1 MKKFIGFFLALSL
14 ILSCNNKKNIPDV
27 SDIKADFEWIRFD
40 KEFFAIDSDN
50 VIPGLNQLQQKHPML
65 TGIFLQS
72 ILGLD
77 SASVVPGVRQFLSL
91 SNRLYDTINTVFKN
105 TSDIEK
111 EFKKSFQF
119 VKYYF
124 PNYNIPNVAT
134 VAGPVDAL
142 AQSESGPTPDF
153 LRPGLLGIS
162 LQFYLGK
169 NFSIYKDPFFI
180 ENVAPT
186 YRSRR
191 FSKEYIVSDAM
202 KLISEDLFPYQ
213 ASSKSL
219 IEQMV
224 EKGKQWYILDKFLPT
239 TPDSI
244 KTGYTQQQLDW
255 CTENEGL
262 IWSYIVKNEDLNSLN
277 PVVIQTYIGEA
288 PFTQGFSQELSP
300 GNLGQWLGWQ
310 IVKKFVSKNKEM
322 TPDEVMLT
330 DTRKIINEA
339 KYKPK

>member
-1 MKKFIGFFLALSL
+1 MKKITFSSLLVLLFF
-14 ILSCNNKKNIPDV
+14 SCNNHKEIPDV
-27 SDIKADFEWIRFD
+27 SKIKADFEWIRFD
-40 KEFFAIDSDN
+40 RELFSIDSN
-50 VIPGLNQLQQKHPML
+50 NIPQGLAMLEQQHPLL
-65 TGIFLQS
+65 TGIFLQN

-77 SASVVPGVRQFLSL
+77 STSVLPGVKRFLGL
-91 SNRLYDTINTVFKN
+91 SGRLYDTINNVFSN
-105 TSDIEK
+105 TTKIEQD
-111 EFKKSFQF
+111 FKTAFQF
-119 VKYYF
+119 IRYYF
-124 PNYNIPNVAT
+124 PSYKIPSIAT

-142 AQSESGPTPDF
+142 AISESGPTPDF
-153 LRPGLLGIS
+153 LRPELLGIS

-180 ENVAPT
+180 ESVAPA

-191 FSKEYIVSDAM
+191 FSREYIVADAM
-202 KLISEDLFPYQ
+202 KLVIENLFPYQ
-213 ASSKSL
+213 ASKMSL

-224 EKGKQWYILDKFLPT
+224 EKGKQWYLLDKFMPA

-255 CTENEGL
+255 CKENEGL

-277 PVVIQTYIGEA
+277 PVVIQTYIGEG

-310 IVKKFVSKNKEM
+310 IVKKYLSQNKDLKPE
-322 TPDEVMLT
+322 EVMHSSART
-330 DTRKIINEA
+330 IIQEA